1 MAYDK
6 TTGIPGS
13 EDTDGGLHSC
23 HPATIRIGYLS
34 VTAIRY
40 RPACAIFLSIRPG
53 LSKKIRSYSMGVTKY
68 LIVNSPGHSEK
79 SISESDS
86 FITSAFRSVI
96 STSRSPFNPFNP
108 SNRKAQAS
116 PFRDDLCLPSG
127 VLRCLPNS
135 SSHTTVNGTVWPA
148 IPVNAVQDITSQ
160 WR

>member
-1 MAYDK
+1 MPPGHYKNRIPVRNSDPVSTSMRDVPEH
-6 TTGIPGS
+6 TT
-13 EDTDGGLHSC
+13 
-23 HPATIRIGYLS
+23 RIEQ
-34 VTAIRY
+34 
-40 RPACAIFLSIRPG
+40 
-53 LSKKIRSYSMGVTKY
+53 KIRSYSMGVTKY